1 MNIDRKSTIHIVDDH
16 KQNIM
21 ILKDILHS
29 DGHRVLASNNAHD
42 ALEMALKVKPDLFL
56 LDVMMPDV
64 DGFDLAIM
72 FKSDPQLTDIP
83 IIFISAISDA
93 EAKMKSFDL
102 GGVDY
107 ITKPFQREEVSLR
120 VEFHLRLRKLEME
133 RITYIDKLQQREKE
147 LEELNKEKDNIL
159 RVVSHDMRNPLNG
172 IMGISG
178 LLKEDF
184 NEDSETYELLHLVE
198 KSGEGLLSL
207 VNDLIDVAGIEAGN
221 VDARFQ
227 SVDVCSLVMKC
238 IELNRPASFAKKVE
252 LLFDCP
258 GKPLNAEIDK
268 SKLKQIVNNLISNA
282 IKFTP
287 REGTVK
293 LKICKKGDTFEL
305 IVSDTGIGI
314 PKESQ
319 KNLFARKTHKQRSG
333 TDGEKGTGL
342 GMTIIKSLIELHEG
356 SIDVSSEEG
365 KGTTFSVT
373 IPLKNDQKEKVD
385 W

>member
-42 ALEMALKVKPDLFL
+42 AFEMALKVKPDLFL

-133 RITYIDKLQQREKE
+133 RIT
-147 LEELNKEKDNIL
+147 
-159 RVVSHDMRNPLNG
+159 
-172 IMGISG
+172 
-178 LLKEDF
+178 
-184 NEDSETYELLHLVE
+184 
-198 KSGEGLLSL
+198 
-207 VNDLIDVAGIEAGN
+207 
-221 VDARFQ
+221 
-227 SVDVCSLVMKC
+227 
-238 IELNRPASFAKKVE
+238 
-252 LLFDCP
+252 
-258 GKPLNAEIDK
+258 
-268 SKLKQIVNNLISNA
+268 
-282 IKFTP
+282 
-287 REGTVK
+287 
-293 LKICKKGDTFEL
+293 
-305 IVSDTGIGI
+305 
-314 PKESQ
+314 
-319 KNLFARKTHKQRSG
+319 
-333 TDGEKGTGL
+333 
-342 GMTIIKSLIELHEG
+342 
-356 SIDVSSEEG
+356 
-365 KGTTFSVT
+365 
-373 IPLKNDQKEKVD
+373 
-385 W
+385 